1 MHSIRYT
8 VRAEIDLEEM
18 IDYIARE
25 SFANAIKYL
34 ERYEARLDLLMRNP
48 QIGTRCENKN
58 IRRNCRVL
66 TFESHLIVYREEDA
80 LEEIHILRIFH
91 HRVDY
96 AMQM

>member
-34 ERYEARLDLLMRNP
+34 ERYEARQDLLMRNP

-58 IRRNCRVL
+58 IAPQL
-66 TFESHLIVYREEDA
+66 PSADL
-80 LEEIHILRIFH
+80 
-91 HRVDY
+91 
-96 AMQM
+96 